1 MHVQLASVGGRV
13 KRRRRLAQYR
23 SLQMNL
29 ENFLRSSLSSAR
41 ILAACSHILYTTLIL
56 NKSNLFAV
64 KKIQDITC
72 QQKCSVGVTKT
83 SSTQT
88 SVGTLLSDLS
98 NAQAKCFTRIPW
110 RNMYSHWTNLA
121 SSFPS
126 SKPQLKFN
134 CVPKYRNRPD
144 LYPWCAPQRARQ
156 NASFHSLPFSK
167 IDVKIMYKYDKLTLT
182 EEFHSFRFSASNARD
197 FFSISSFSV
206 EKNESKLWTNA
217 EQCFFNTPKQKKNVP
232 IDGVQ
237 ITCMSEYSQFL

>member
-167 IDVKIMYKYDKLTLT
+167 IDVKISTIM
-182 EEFHSFRFSASNARD
+182 
-197 FFSISSFSV
+197 
-206 EKNESKLWTNA
+206 TN
-217 EQCFFNTPKQKKNVP
+217 
-232 IDGVQ
+232 
-237 ITCMSEYSQFL
+237 

>member
-98 NAQAKCFTRIPW
+98 NAQAKCFTK
-110 RNMYSHWTNLA
+110 NSLA
-121 SSFPS
+121 QYVFTLNKFGFEFP
-126 SKPQLKFN
+126 F
-134 CVPKYRNRPD
+134 
-144 LYPWCAPQRARQ
+144 
-156 NASFHSLPFSK
+156 
-167 IDVKIMYKYDKLTLT
+167 
-182 EEFHSFRFSASNARD
+182 
-197 FFSISSFSV
+197 
-206 EKNESKLWTNA
+206 
-217 EQCFFNTPKQKKNVP
+217 
-232 IDGVQ
+232 
-237 ITCMSEYSQFL
+237 